1 MCGIIALT
9 PTIWH
14 AISSNVRPISRSDF
28 AGLYAE
34 DYEKNIRESW
44 VWKDLKKVRNARPS
58 FHTKLGKFIFSPF
71 RYMLTILFQVYGQTF
86 LLKSY
91 FQCDE

>member
-1 MCGIIALT
+1 M
-9 PTIWH
+9 
-14 AISSNVRPISRSDF
+14 PILRSDF

-58 FHTKLGKFIFSPF
+58 FHTKLGKLNFS
-71 RYMLTILFQVYGQTF
+71 LTILFQA
-86 LLKSY
+86 
-91 FQCDE
+91 

>member
-1 MCGIIALT
+1 M
-9 PTIWH
+9 
-14 AISSNVRPISRSDF
+14 PILRSDF

-58 FHTKLGKFIFSPF
+58 FHTKLGKFNFSPF
-71 RYMLTILFQVYGQTF
+71 RYMLTILFQAYGQTF

>member
-14 AISSNVRPISRSDF
+14 AISSNVMPISRSDF

-58 FHTKLGKFIFSPF
+58 FHTKLG
-71 RYMLTILFQVYGQTF
+71 
-86 LLKSY
+86 
-91 FQCDE
+91 QCHKPNSLVWLGSWTVQ